1 MAEPA
6 TAPVAP
12 MLLEQSRAQA
22 LQLLR
27 SPIYSMFSLAL
38 PVIFWLFFGLPNAHL
53 HIGGVQAGA
62 YLLASFGA
70 YAVSNVMLFTFG
82 ITIAME
88 RGRKQDLLMRA
99 TPLRPAVYLASR
111 IVAAV
116 LFAISA
122 LAVLSIFA
130 VVTGG
135 VQLGAGRWVTLFWR
149 LLVGSLPMLT
159 MGFAIGY
166 LVSPNAAPAVV
177 NLIGLPMYFASGIFV
192 PISQLPDFI
201 QRIAPYLPTYRYAQ
215 LAWGAIG
222 APADPPLTD
231 LLWLAGYT
239 AIFLFI
245 TLRAY
250 RVEES
255 RKFA

>member
-1 MAEPA
+1 MTERSL
-6 TAPVAP
+6 APVGP
-12 MLLEQSRAQA
+12 MVLEQTRAQA

-38 PVIFWLFFGLPNAHL
+38 PVIFWLFFGLPNAHET
-53 HIGGVQAGA
+53 IGGISAGA
-62 YLLASFGA
+62 FLLASFGA

-88 RGRKQDLLMRA
+88 RGRKQDVLMRA

-116 LFAISA
+116 LFAIAA
-122 LAVLSIFA
+122 LAILSVFA
-130 VVTGG
+130 VLTGG
-135 VQLGAGRWVTLFWR
+135 VTLRPDQWFSLYWR
-149 LLVGSLPMLT
+149 LLIGALPMLT

-201 QRIAPYLPTYRYAQ
+201 QRIAPYLPTYRYGQ
-215 LAWGAIG
+215 LAWGAVG
-222 APADPPLTD
+222 YPADPPLTA

-239 AIFLFI
+239 AIFLAI

-255 RKFA
+255 RKFG

>member
-6 TAPVAP
+6 TAPVGP

-53 HIGGVQAGA
+53 RIGGVQAGA

-111 IVAAV
+111 VVAAV
-116 LFAISA
+116 LFAIAA
-122 LAVLSIFA
+122 LAILSIFA

-135 VQLGAGRWVTLFWR
+135 VQLDAGQWFSLFWR

-159 MGFAIGY
+159 MGLAIGY

-215 LAWGAIG
+215 LAWGSIG

-239 AIFLFI
+239 AIFLLI